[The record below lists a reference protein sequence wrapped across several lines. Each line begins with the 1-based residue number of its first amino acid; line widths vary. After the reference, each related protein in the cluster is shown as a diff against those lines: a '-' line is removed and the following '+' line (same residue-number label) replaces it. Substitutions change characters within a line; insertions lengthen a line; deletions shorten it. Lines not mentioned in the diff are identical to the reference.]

1 LEREEL
7 LLIDFLARKKA
18 FSEEHSVRISD
29 IPEVLR
35 EYVNNL
41 QEKGLIVNAEGKI
54 YINVEALDARFI
66 GELLK
71 KYRISIATRLLAIS
85 ISIFL
90 VSLIVLYSMFHV
102 RLGISLV
109 ISAIIGLL
117 IAVIGFIR
125 VMRLFSSGFI
135 SGSGDRT

>member
-1 LEREEL
+1 MCIR
-7 LLIDFLARKKA
+7 D
-18 FSEEHSVRISD
+18 S
-29 IPEVLR
+29 
-35 EYVNNL
+35 
-41 QEKGLIVNAEGKI
+41 
-54 YINVEALDARFI
+54 INVEALDARFI